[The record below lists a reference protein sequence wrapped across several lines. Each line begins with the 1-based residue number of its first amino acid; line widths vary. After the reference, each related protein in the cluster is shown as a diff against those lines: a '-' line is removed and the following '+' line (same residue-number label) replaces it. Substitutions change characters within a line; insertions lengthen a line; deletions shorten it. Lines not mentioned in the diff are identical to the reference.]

1 VLQRSLRPFLASR
14 LNDKM
19 ADSSSSGNSSGWK
32 VGLGVAAAAVVGGVA
47 YYFYKAHQEYDE
59 ETKVGCAD
67 VADRS

>member
-1 VLQRSLRPFLASR
+1 
-14 LNDKM
+14 M